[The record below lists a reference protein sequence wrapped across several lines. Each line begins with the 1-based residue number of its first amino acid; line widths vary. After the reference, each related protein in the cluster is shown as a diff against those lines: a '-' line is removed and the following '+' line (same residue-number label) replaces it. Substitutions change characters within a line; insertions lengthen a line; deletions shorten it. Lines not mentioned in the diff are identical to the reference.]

1 MHEVLKEWHVIKIPT
16 LTGENSEEKRQEI
29 KTYFQRCYKRYE
41 SLFDIVADEKAYFQ
55 KADELRHP
63 IIFYYGHTATF
74 FINKLKLAKIIDERI
89 DPKLES
95 IFAVGV
101 DEMSWDDLN
110 EKHYEW
116 PTLSQTQTYRDK
128 VYKVVSGLIDRL
140 PLELPVTEDSPWWVI
155 LMGVEHENIHL
166 ETSSVL
172 IRQLPF
178 ETIKEDLNWK
188 ECTEYG
194 EAPQNELL
202 ELSDGTVILGKN
214 RDAKLFGWDNEYG
227 RHQAH
232 IPAFKASKYLTSNA
246 QFLAFV
252 KEGGYENDTFWCS
265 EGRAWK
271 AFTKAKH
278 PLFWIESEEG
288 YKLRTLTREID
299 LPLNWPVEV
308 NYLEAEAF
316 CKWLSGKEGLTLTLP
331 TEDEYIRLR
340 DETKVPSYLEW
351 SGKGKALANINLEGF
366 ASSVPVDCY
375 EHNGF
380 YDVIGNVWQWSRTP
394 IYPFEDFKVHPVYD
408 DFTVPTFD
416 GKHNLINGGSWIS
429 CGNLATQKSRYGFR
443 RHFYQHVGFRYVE
456 SNYEEKVTTNSYTTD
471 SIISQYCHF
480 GWGENA
486 LGVENYPA
494 KCASIA
500 LEYMKDKPK
509 RKAFDIGCAIGR
521 SSFELAR
528 GFDEVIG
535 VDFSARFIQE
545 AQALKENSILRYVM
559 PTEGELENFHEVNLT
574 AFDLEEER
582 KKVAFWQADACNLKP
597 VFKDFDLIFAG
608 NLLDRL
614 YDPKKFLD
622 SLASRLNEGGLFIM
636 TSPYTW
642 QEESTP
648 KEKWIGG
655 YKKDGEN
662 VSTLEGLKEILE
674 PQFELIDTQDIP
686 FVIQETARKHQHT
699 IAEMTVWQKR

>member
-1 MHEVLKEWHVIKIPT
+1 MPT
-16 LTGENSEEKRQEI
+16 LNGTDSELKRQEI
-29 KTYFQRCYKRYE
+29 KAYFQYCYKRYE
-41 SLFDIVADEKAYFQ
+41 SLFDLIADEKAYFQ
-55 KADELRHP
+55 KADPLRHP

-74 FINKLKLAKIIDERI
+74 FINKFKLAKIIDERI
-89 DPKLES
+89 DPRLES

-128 VYKVVSGLIDRL
+128 VYDLVSELIDRL
-140 PLELPVTEDSPWWVI
+140 PLELPITEDSPWWVI
-155 LMGVEHENIHL
+155 MMGVEHENIHL

-178 ETIKEDLNWK
+178 EYVQEDVNWK
-188 ECTEYG
+188 ECSHYTD
-194 EAPQNELL
+194 APQNELL
-202 ELSDGTVILGKN
+202 EVSSGRVILGKK
-214 RDAKLFGWDNEYG
+214 RDANLFGWDNEYG
-227 RHQAH
+227 DHQAH
-232 IPAFKASKYLTSNA
+232 IPSFKASKYLTSNA
-246 QFLAFV
+246 EFLDFV
-252 KEGGYENDTFWCS
+252 KDGGYSNDTLWCK
-265 EGRAWK
+265 EGRAWRDY
-271 AFTKAKH
+271 THAKY
-278 PLFWIESEEG
+278 PLFWKKKEKG
-288 YKLRTLTREID
+288 YTLRTVNREIT
-299 LPLNWPVEV
+299 LPLSWPVEV
-308 NYLEAEAF
+308 NHLEAAAF
-316 CKWLSGKEGLTLTLP
+316 CKWKSKKEGVHIALP

-340 DETKVPSYLEW
+340 DESTVLSYLEW
-351 SGKGKALANINLEGF
+351 TAKGENIANINLEGF
-366 ASSVPVDCY
+366 ASSVPVESYKHGD
-375 EHNGF
+375 F

-394 IYPFEDFKVHPVYD
+394 IYPFEGFKVHPVYD

-443 RHFYQHVGFRYVE
+443 RHFYQHAGFRYVQ

-480 GWGENA
+480 GWGKNA
-486 LGVENYPA
+486 LSVENYPA

-509 RKAFDIGCAIGR
+509 GKAFDIGCAIGR

-528 GFDEVIG
+528 GFSEVIG
-535 VDFSARFIQE
+535 VDFSTRFIQE
-545 AQALKENSILRYVM
+545 AQKLKESGILRYVM
-559 PTEGELENFHEVNLT
+559 PTEGELESFHEVNL
-574 AFDLEEER
+574 AAYNLEEER
-582 KKVAFWQADACNLKP
+582 KKVLFWQADACNLKP
-597 VFKDFDLIFAG
+597 IFKDFDLIFAG
-608 NLLDRL
+608 NLIDRL

-655 YKKDGEN
+655 YKRDGEN

-674 PQFELIDTQDIP
+674 PQFELIDRRDIP
-686 FVIQETARKHQHT
+686 FVIQETARKYQHT
-699 IAEMTVWQKR
+699 IAEMTVWEKL

>member
-1 MHEVLKEWHVIKIPT
+1 MPT
-16 LTGENSEEKRQEI
+16 LNGTDSELKRQEI
-29 KTYFQRCYKRYE
+29 KAYFQYCYKRYE
-41 SLFDIVADEKAYFQ
+41 SLFDLIADEKAYFQ
-55 KADELRHP
+55 KADPLRHP

-74 FINKLKLAKIIDERI
+74 FINKFKLAKIIDERI
-89 DPKLES
+89 DPRLES

-128 VYKVVSGLIDRL
+128 VYDLVSELIDRL
-140 PLELPVTEDSPWWVI
+140 PLELPITEDSPWWVI
-155 LMGVEHENIHL
+155 MMGVEHENIHL

-178 ETIKEDLNWK
+178 EYVQEDVNWK
-188 ECTEYG
+188 ECSHYTD
-194 EAPQNELL
+194 APQNELL
-202 ELSDGTVILGKN
+202 EVSSGRVILGKK
-214 RDAKLFGWDNEYG
+214 RDANLFGWDNEYG
-227 RHQAH
+227 DHQAH
-232 IPAFKASKYLTSNA
+232 IPSFKASKYLTSNA
-246 QFLAFV
+246 EFLDFV
-252 KEGGYENDTFWCS
+252 KDGGYSNDTLWCK
-265 EGRAWK
+265 EGRAWRDY
-271 AFTKAKH
+271 THAKY
-278 PLFWIESEEG
+278 PLFWKKKEKG
-288 YKLRTLTREID
+288 YTLRTVNREIT
-299 LPLNWPVEV
+299 LPLSWPVEV
-308 NYLEAEAF
+308 NHLEAAAF
-316 CKWLSGKEGLTLTLP
+316 CKWKSKKEGVHIALP

-340 DETKVPSYLEW
+340 DESTVLSYLEW
-351 SGKGKALANINLEGF
+351 TAKGENIANINLEGF
-366 ASSVPVDCY
+366 ASSVPVESYKHGD
-375 EHNGF
+375 F

-394 IYPFEDFKVHPVYD
+394 IYPFEGFKVHPVYD

-443 RHFYQHVGFRYVE
+443 RHFYQHAGFRYVQ

-480 GWGENA
+480 GWGKNA
-486 LGVENYPA
+486 LSVENYPA

-509 RKAFDIGCAIGR
+509 GKAFDIGCAIGR

-528 GFDEVIG
+528 GFSEVIG
-535 VDFSARFIQE
+535 VDFSTRFIQE
-545 AQALKENSILRYVM
+545 AQKLKESGILRYVM
-559 PTEGELENFHEVNLT
+559 PTEGELESFHEVNL
-574 AFDLEEER
+574 AAYNLEEER
-582 KKVAFWQADACNLKP
+582 KKVLFWQADACNLKP
-597 VFKDFDLIFAG
+597 IFKDFDLIFAG
-608 NLLDRL
+608 NLIDRL

-622 SLASRLNEGGLFIM
+622 SLVSRLNEGGLFIM

-655 YKKDGEN
+655 YKRDGEN

-674 PQFELIDTQDIP
+674 PQFELIDRRDIP
-686 FVIQETARKHQHT
+686 FVIQETARKYQHT
-699 IAEMTVWQKR
+699 IAEMTVWEKL

>member
-1 MHEVLKEWHVIKIPT
+1 MPT
-16 LTGENSEEKRQEI
+16 LHGTDSELKRQEI
-29 KTYFQRCYKRYE
+29 KAYFQQCYKRYE
-41 SLFDIVADEKAYFQ
+41 SLFDLIADEKAYFQ
-55 KADELRHP
+55 KADPLRHP

-74 FINKLKLAKIIDERI
+74 FINKFKLAKIIDERI
-89 DPKLES
+89 DPELES

-116 PTLSQTQTYRDK
+116 PTLKETQAYRDK
-128 VYKVVSGLIDRL
+128 VYDLVSDLIDRL
-140 PLELPVTEDSPWWVI
+140 PLTLPITEGSPWWII
-155 LMGVEHENIHL
+155 LMGIEHENIHL

-172 IRQLPF
+172 LRQLPF
-178 ETIKEDLNWK
+178 KMIKEDAQWK

-194 EAPQNELL
+194 DAPKNELL
-202 ELSDGTVILGKN
+202 DVSAGRVILGKN
-214 RDAKLFGWDNEYG
+214 RDAQLYGWDNEYG
-227 RHQAH
+227 EHQTEL
-232 IPAFKASKYLTSNA
+232 PAFKASKYLVSNA
-246 QFLAFV
+246 EFLIFV
-252 KEGGYENDTFWCS
+252 EEEGYECDDLWS
-265 EGRAWK
+265 EEGASWK
-271 AFTKAKH
+271 QYTKAKH
-278 PLFWIESEEG
+278 PLFWIEDNSMKTG
-288 YKLRTLTREID
+288 YRFRTLSREIN

-316 CKWLSGKEGLTLTLP
+316 CRWLSEKEGKMITLP

-340 DETKVPSYLEW
+340 DEVKVPAYLEW
-351 SGKGKALANINLEGF
+351 TAKGNAPANINLEGF
-366 ASSVPVDCY
+366 ASSVPVDTY
-375 EHNGF
+375 KQGEF
-380 YDVIGNVWQWSRTP
+380 YDVVGNVWQWSRTP
-394 IYPFEDFKVHPVYD
+394 MYPFEGFKVHPIYD

-416 GKHNLINGGSWIS
+416 GKHNLINGGSWAS

-443 RHFYQHVGFRYVE
+443 RHFYQHVGFRYVQ
-456 SNYEEKVTTNSYTTD
+456 SHYEEKVTTNSYTTD

-480 GWGENA
+480 GWGENR

-494 KCASIA
+494 KCASLA

-509 RKAFDIGCAIGR
+509 GRAFDIGCAIGR

-545 AQALKENSILRYVM
+545 AQALKENGILRYVM
-559 PTEGELENFHEVNLT
+559 PTEGELENFYEVNLT
-574 AFDLEEER
+574 DFNLENER

-597 VFKDFDLIFAG
+597 IFKDFDLIFAG
-608 NLLDRL
+608 NLIDRL

-622 SLASRLNEGGLFIM
+622 SLASRMNDGGLFIM

-655 YKKDGEN
+655 YKRDGEN
-662 VSTLEGLKEILE
+662 VTTLQGLEEILGKD
-674 PQFELIDTQDIP
+674 FRLVDTRDVP

-699 IAEMTVWQKR
+699 IAQMTIWEKR

>member
-1 MHEVLKEWHVIKIPT
+1 MYINSKDLHVVSMSTLHGRDSELK
-16 LTGENSEEKRQEI
+16 RAEI
-29 KTYFQRCYKRYE
+29 KAYFQHCYKRYE
-41 SLFDIVADEKAYFQ
+41 ALFNIVADDKAYFQ
-55 KADELRHP
+55 KADPLRHP

-116 PTLSQTQTYRDK
+116 PSLKKTQAYRDK
-128 VYKVVSGLIDRL
+128 VYKVVNHLIDTL
-140 PLELPVTEDSPWWVI
+140 PLELPITEDTSWWVI
-155 LMGVEHENIHL
+155 LMGIEHENIHL
-166 ETSSVL
+166 ETSSML

-178 ETIKEDLNWK
+178 ESVQEERQWK
-188 ECTEYG
+188 ECEMYG
-194 EAPQNELL
+194 DAPKNELL
-202 ELSDGTVILGKN
+202 DVSAGTVILGKN
-214 RDAKLFGWDNEYG
+214 KDAELFGWDNEYG
-227 RHQAH
+227 DHQAH
-232 IPAFKASKYLTSNA
+232 IPAFKASKYLVSNA
-246 QFLAFV
+246 EFLDFV
-252 KEGGYENDTFWCS
+252 KDAGYSNSAFWCE
-265 EGRAWK
+265 EGRAWREY
-271 AFTKAKH
+271 THAKH
-278 PLFWIESEEG
+278 PLFWKKVEEG
-288 YKLRTLTREID
+288 YTLRTLSREID
-299 LPLNWPVEV
+299 LPLSWPVEV
-308 NYLEAEAF
+308 NHLEAAAF
-316 CKWLSGKEGLTLTLP
+316 CKWKSQKEGTNITLP
-331 TEDEYIRLR
+331 TEDEYVRLR
-340 DETKVPSYLEW
+340 DANNVLSYLEW
-351 SGKGKALANINLEGF
+351 TAKGEIIANINLEGF
-366 ASSVPVDCY
+366 ASCVPVNTYRHGD
-375 EHNGF
+375 F

-394 IYPFEDFKVHPVYD
+394 IYPFEGFKVHPIYD
-408 DFTVPTFD
+408 DFTVPTYD

-443 RHFYQHVGFRYVE
+443 RHFYQHAGFRYVQ
-456 SNYEEKVTTNSYTTD
+456 SDYEESVTTNIYNTD

-480 GWGENA
+480 GWGENT

-494 KCASIA
+494 VCGRIA
-500 LEYMKDKPK
+500 LAYMKDKPK

-545 AQALKENSILRYVM
+545 AQSLKENGALHYTM
-559 PTEGELENFHEVNLT
+559 PSEGELENFYKVDL
-574 AFDLEEER
+574 ADFDLEEER
-582 KKVAFWQADACNLKP
+582 KKVSFWQADACNLKP
-597 VFKDFDLIFAG
+597 IYKDFDLIFAG
-608 NLLDRL
+608 NLIDRL

-622 SLASRLNEGGLFIM
+622 SLAARLNDGGMLIL

-662 VSTLEGLKEILE
+662 VTTLDGLKEILGSD
-674 PQFELIDTQDIP
+674 FELIDTKDVP

-699 IAEMTVWQKR
+699 IAHMTIWQKR